1 MKERFDNYKRLKESH
16 KERVLLIRYAD
27 WYETYGEDAKAI
39 AKVLGIILKKR
50 GDIYFAQF
58 PHQGL
63 YEFLPRLVRAG
74 VKTAIYDPI
83 NKNV

>member
-16 KERVLLIRYAD
+16 KEHVLLFRYAD

-39 AKVLGIILKKR
+39 VKVLGITLKKR
-50 GDIYFAQF
+50 GDIYLAHF
-58 PHQGL
+58 PHQEL
-63 YEFLPRLVRAG
+63 DEFLPKLVRAG
-74 VKTAIYDPI
+74 VKTAICDPI